1 MRWSPQSRAGWW
13 SVALAGVS
21 VVGILL
27 LVVVVY
33 VLGVIEPAEDY
44 TDDWVQAAWGVL
56 IWATALACFVVGV
69 VAIARRHERSWMVW
83 VATLLGLLPVALLI
97 SEIALGKF

>member
-13 SVALAGVS
+13 SVALTGVS
-21 VVGILL
+21 VAGILL

-44 TDDWVQAAWGVL
+44 TDDWVQAAWGVF
-56 IWATALACFVVGV
+56 IWSTALVCFVVGV
-69 VAIARRHERSWMVW
+69 VAITRRHERSWTVLM
-83 VATLLGLLPVALLI
+83 ATLLGLLPVALLI